1 MKIAVFGQYYQSNT
15 AEIAIKVVDFLKR
28 NDINILFEATFLKIL
43 TEKEIV
49 LDAFETYSSYEEL
62 PLDTEALIS
71 IGGDGT
77 ILKAATFIRDKNI
90 PIIAQTAFAMHGD
103 DAKYIAAGF
112 DAYISKPFT
121 KNELL
126 SKIKE
131 LI

>member
-1 MKIAVFGQYYQSNT
+1 MNEVQSN
-15 AEIAIKVVDFLKR
+15 KS
-28 NDINILFEATFLKIL
+28 KIL
-43 TEKEIV
+43 VVEDDPITSLVIEKFLNSEFIIEHV
-49 LDAFETYSSYEEL
+49 LSGEAALEKVKQNSYDL
-62 PLDTEALIS
+62 ILMDIGLNGKQLDGIQTLKLIRN
-71 IGGDGT
+71 IDGY
-77 ILKAATFIRDKNI
+77 KNI